1 MMILVTAEERVQGSG
16 PEGTGSCGGS
26 AFVMYCTHCIQCQ
39 ASPDLGSLGAVGE
52 EFLKDSDFQSFFLT
66 SERTEFLFLLNNK
79 NLFCK
84 SNNHFQT
91 YPLCK
96 SKCLGIRIF

>member
-1 MMILVTAEERVQGSG
+1 MMILVTEEERVQGSG
-16 PEGTGSCGGS
+16 PESTGNLGGN

-39 ASPDLGSLGAVGE
+39 TSPDSGSLGAVGG
-52 EFLKDSDFQSFFLT
+52 EFLKDSAFQSFFLM
-66 SERTEFLFLLNNK
+66 SERTEFFFLLNNK

-84 SNNHFQT
+84 SNNHFQM